1 MIDKKEMLM
10 EFNTQ
15 DIVEF
20 LVEDFGVE
28 YDEAMRMFYLSEVFQ
43 KLRDPETGL
52 YLESPAYIYELY
64 MNEQKNHGL
73 VQEEI

>member
-1 MIDKKEMLM
+1 MNNKEMLM

-15 DIVEF
+15 DIILF
-20 LVEDFGVE
+20 LVEDLGIE

-52 YLESPAYIYELY
+52 YLESPAYIYDLY
-64 MNEQKNHGL
+64 QNEQKNQRL